1 MTALTKHKKGCSIR
15 DANDF
20 DTVCRLKR
28 DNRSVTGGGHI
39 YAGEKEVTIGTGRGT
54 NFKSVTMSKKQ
65 FNVLIDWYNKE
76 QKFVRK

>member
-1 MTALTKHKKGCSIR
+1 
-15 DANDF
+15 
-20 DTVCRLKR
+20 
-28 DNRSVTGGGHI
+28 VTGGGHI